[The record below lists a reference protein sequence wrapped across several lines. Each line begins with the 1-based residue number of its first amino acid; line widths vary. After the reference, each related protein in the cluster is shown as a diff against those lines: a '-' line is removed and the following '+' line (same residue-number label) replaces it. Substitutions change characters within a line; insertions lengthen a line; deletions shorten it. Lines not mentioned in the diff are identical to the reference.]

1 MSKTRRILP
10 GFGLSLGFTTAYLG
24 ALVLLPMAA
33 LILRA
38 SGLTWDEFV
47 AATTGKR
54 ALLAYGLSFGASAAA
69 AVADVLIG
77 LPIAWAVTRYRFPG
91 RRIMDALIDLPFAL
105 PTAIAG
111 LALTELYKPTGWFGS
126 LLEPLGLKVA
136 FTRLGV
142 FVALTFISLPFI
154 VRTMQP
160 VIEELDGEAEEASA
174 SLGATRLTTLW
185 RVIFPALRP
194 ALITSFA
201 MAFAR
206 GVGEYGSI
214 VFISGNLP
222 NKTEIAPL
230 LIVTK
235 LEQYDYAGAAS
246 IGVVMLAVSFLF
258 LLAINLLQ
266 RRSLKRN
273 GLAA

>member
-1 MSKTRRILP
+1 MSRRILP

-24 ALVLLPMAA
+24 VLVLLPIAA
-33 LILRA
+33 LLAAAAGAGWDDFLR
-38 SGLTWDEFV
+38 
-47 AATTGKR
+47 ATTGNR
-54 ALLAYGLSFGASAAA
+54 ALLAYALSFGASALAALA
-69 AVADVLIG
+69 AVALG
-77 LPIAWAVTRYRFPG
+77 FPIAWALARYQFPG
-91 RRIMDALIDLPFAL
+91 RRLMDALIDLPFAL
-105 PTAIAG
+105 PTAVAG
-111 LALTELYKPTGWFGS
+111 LALTALYTKDGWFGS
-126 LLEPLGLKVA
+126 ALEPLGVKVA

-142 FVALTFISLPFI
+142 FVALTFIALPFV
-154 VRTMQP
+154 VRTLQP

-174 SLGATRLTTLW
+174 SLGASRLTTLR
-185 RVIFPALRP
+185 RVVLPTLRP
-194 ALITSFA
+194 ALVTAFA

-222 NKTEIAPL
+222 NRTEIAPL

-246 IGVVMLAVSFLF
+246 IGALMLALSFIF

-266 RRSLKRN
+266 RRAKS
-273 GLAA
+273 

>member
-1 MSKTRRILP
+1 MSASRRILP

-24 ALVLLPMAA
+24 VLVLLPIAA
-33 LILRA
+33 LVVRA
-38 SGLTWDEFV
+38 GGLSWAEFV
-47 AATTGKR
+47 HATTGKR

-69 AVADVLIG
+69 ALADVILG
-77 LPIAWAVTRYRFPG
+77 LPIAWAITRYRFPG
-91 RRIMDALIDLPFAL
+91 RRVMDALIDLPFAL
-105 PTAIAG
+105 PTAVAG
-111 LALTELYKPTGWFGS
+111 LALTALYTPDGWFGS
-126 LLEPLGLKVA
+126 VLEPMGVKVA

-142 FVALTFISLPFI
+142 FFALTFISLPFV

-160 VIEELDGEAEEASA
+160 VIEELEIEAEEAA
-174 SLGATRLTTLW
+174 AALGATRLQTLR
-185 RVIFPALRP
+185 RVIFPALGP

-206 GVGEYGSI
+206 GVGEYGSV
-214 VFISGNLP
+214 VFIAGNLP

-246 IGVVMLAVSFLF
+246 IGLVMLLISFVF
-258 LLAINLLQ
+258 LLAINMLQ
-266 RRSLKRN
+266 KKTLT
-273 GLAA
+273 GQGH